1 MREGACDV
9 LQQFVGCRDDSDAT
23 MCEGVYHR
31 PRAVDSAN
39 ALERSEQKGVYD
51 CVEIVA
57 RWHHEALW
65 GRCFDSSSISWFVF
79 V

>member
-39 ALERSEQKGVYD
+39 ALERSEQKGVRLCRD
-51 CVEIVA
+51 CRSLAPRGLVGAV
-57 RWHHEALW
+57 L
-65 GRCFDSSSISWFVF
+65 
-79 V
+79 